1 MAVDYF
7 HYLVVTGARGPVDD
21 FVHRIALVVDR
32 RVAGESVR
40 QTVPFSFESAYAMA
54 RINGEDPGEA
64 FDMTRWPVVQR
75 GRLAQVR
82 YRFHTRSVEMHPL
95 LSRLSKA
102 TPRLTFALVTHCL
115 DDNDFGFFTI
125 RNGKRRGK
133 WLGDAWRTP
142 FYERAAKQYNLT
154 LDDLYDDDIVT
165 SIAESWMR
173 DAAMQLATRTP
184 RRYVWT
190 GGRVYRDL
198 FEERASFM
206 LELARAVK
214 KTEAD
219 E

>member
-1 MAVDYF
+1 MPAAFLTIDCSNRS
-7 HYLVVTGARGPVDD
+7 LVPC
-21 FVHRIALVVDR
+21 
-32 RVAGESVR
+32 
-40 QTVPFSFESAYAMA
+40 
-54 RINGEDPGEA
+54 DPA
-64 FDMTRWPVVQR
+64 
-75 GRLAQVR
+75 
-82 YRFHTRSVEMHPL
+82 TRSVEMHPL

-133 WLGDAWRTP
+133 WLGDAWRIP
-142 FYERAAKQYNLT
+142 FYERAAKQYKMT
-154 LDDLYDDDIVT
+154 LDDVYDDDIVT

-173 DAAMQLATRTP
+173 DAAMQLATGTP
-184 RRYVWT
+184 HRYAWT

-206 LELARAVK
+206 LELARAVQ
-214 KTEAD
+214 KTEED